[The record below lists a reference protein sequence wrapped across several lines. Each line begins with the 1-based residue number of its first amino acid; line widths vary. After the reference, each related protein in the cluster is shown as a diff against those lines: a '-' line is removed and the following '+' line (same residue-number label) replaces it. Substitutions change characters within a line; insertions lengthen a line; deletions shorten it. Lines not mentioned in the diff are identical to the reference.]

1 MNELPCAVA
10 RRLGPFHVDALVNTH
25 DDTIFYVGN
34 GTGQRLV
41 NLGGAKGWPNFTL
54 SGMA

>member
-10 RRLGPFHVDALVNTH
+10 RRLGPFHVDALVDTH

-34 GTGQRLV
+34 GTGQGLV
-41 NLGGAKGWPNFTL
+41 NLGGAKG
-54 SGMA
+54 